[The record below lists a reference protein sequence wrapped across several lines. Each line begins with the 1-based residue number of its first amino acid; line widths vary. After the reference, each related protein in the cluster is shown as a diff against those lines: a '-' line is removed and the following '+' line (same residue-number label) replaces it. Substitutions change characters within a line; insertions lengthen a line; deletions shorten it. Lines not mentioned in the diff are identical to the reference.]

1 MTLLDTNVVSA
12 VMSRSPD
19 RAVIEWLNRQDASSL
34 FISTITIA
42 EIGYGLW
49 VLPDGKRRRNLEER
63 FERFVHQGFDQ
74 RVLAFD
80 ERSARIYPQIV
91 GHRRA
96 LGRSLSALDG
106 QIASIARANLLA
118 VATRNVKDFDE
129 CGIEV
134 LNPFA

>member
-19 RAVIEWLNRQDASSL
+19 PVVIEWLNQQDAGGL

-63 FERFVHQGFDQ
+63 FERFVRQGFDQ
-74 RVLAFD
+74 RILAFD

-91 GHRRA
+91 GRRRA
-96 LGRSLSALDG
+96 LGRPLAALDA
-106 QIASIARANLLA
+106 QIASIARTNLLA
-118 VATRNVKDFDE
+118 VATGNVKDFEE

-134 LNPFA
+134 LNPFV